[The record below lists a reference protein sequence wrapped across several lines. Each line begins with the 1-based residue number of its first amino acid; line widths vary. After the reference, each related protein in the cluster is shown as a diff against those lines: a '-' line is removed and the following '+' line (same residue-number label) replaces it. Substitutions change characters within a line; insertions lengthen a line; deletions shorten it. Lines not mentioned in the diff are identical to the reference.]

1 MSSAS
6 GLCNTGD
13 HPLPPGTTK
22 EVPRFFFLMR
32 RTVTIPNLD
41 GLYLP
46 LLDKGIVW
54 LSNLKKEDYKHWSFP
69 RWCSGKESTC
79 QWGRHRRFQ
88 FNPWIGKISWRR
100 KYPPMLVLFFFFFWK
115 IPWTEEP
122 GGLQFM
128 GLQRIGHNWAS
139 ANKHLLWGILLS
151 INIGIRWLL
160 RGLP

>member
-54 LSNLKKEDYKHWSFP
+54 LSNLKKEYYKHWSFP

-100 KYPPMLVLFFFFFWK
+100 KYPPMLVLLFFFSGKSHGQRSLVGYSSWGCK
-115 IPWTEEP
+115 ELDITEHQQTNTFCEEFYC
-122 GGLQFM
+122 L
-128 GLQRIGHNWAS
+128 
-139 ANKHLLWGILLS
+139 
-151 INIGIRWLL
+151 
-160 RGLP
+160 